1 MKDRNYW
8 KERLPLIQAYCDGS
22 EITMFG
28 ETSLDEYEFDGHI
41 EAYKIMPKPDP
52 YQEFRD
58 ALRVGKQV
66 QFKNDDGSWKTGSCE
81 WSFGFTQPVE
91 RYRIKPERK
100 LVPFDFSHADELI
113 GKTIKNKS
121 NGGLYLITK
130 VSELGINAGMLQMT
144 YEGLLKCCT
153 FTNDSPCGKWVEE

>member
-66 QFKNDDGSWKTGSCE
+66 QFQGDAGSWYIGSCE
-81 WSFGFTQPVE
+81 TDFNFNQPVE
-91 RYRIKPERK
+91 RYRIKPEPK
-100 LVPFDFSHADELI
+100 LVPFNFSDKKKLI
-113 GKTIKNKS
+113 GTVIVNKG
-121 NGGLYLITK
+121 NEEPMIITRVLYDRIMSGT
-130 VSELGINAGMLQMT
+130 LQVIF
-144 YEGLLKCCT
+144 ENLLKYYT
-153 FTNDSPCGKWVEE
+153 FDDGSPCGKWIEE